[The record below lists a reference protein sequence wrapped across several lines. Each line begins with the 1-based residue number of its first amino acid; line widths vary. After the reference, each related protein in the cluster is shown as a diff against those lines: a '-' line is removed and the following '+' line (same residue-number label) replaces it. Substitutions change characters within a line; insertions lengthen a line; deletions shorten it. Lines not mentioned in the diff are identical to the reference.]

1 MKLVLLLC
9 KSRYRKKNLNNFCK
23 SQFLGKYFILKFS
36 DIFFFI
42 GLFLSKL
49 KIFKTISIDS
59 NPIIDEKNGFN
70 FWLTGTKH
78 KIPNEYKSLKNNF
91 VNMKSVFH
99 NEDNIFQLYP
109 IIKKEIIKKQN
120 IKIVNISSYEIKRS
134 NLSDNIWNKY
144 KNDIQKDLTF
154 IDNKNIWI
162 SKNLEKNHLN
172 NFLIYRDLKINLR
185 LLIVKKIFNEFG
197 ENFFLFGDTWKKYF
211 KKSHGNVEKKSQIEK
226 IYCGNICLDF
236 GSTSGSL
243 TLYPRSIDIIENGG
257 YLMQLKQSDSHKIF
271 GEYEEY
277 FTYTNLNDLSK
288 KVNEIFNNRELF
300 FERLKILNGLFQN
313 SKILM
318 EKQLNNIL

>member
-1 MKLVLLLC
+1 MKFVLLLC

-109 IIKKEIIKKQN
+109 IIKKK
-120 IKIVNISSYEIKRS
+120 
-134 NLSDNIWNKY
+134 
-144 KNDIQKDLTF
+144 
-154 IDNKNIWI
+154 
-162 SKNLEKNHLN
+162 
-172 NFLIYRDLKINLR
+172 
-185 LLIVKKIFNEFG
+185 
-197 ENFFLFGDTWKKYF
+197 
-211 KKSHGNVEKKSQIEK
+211 
-226 IYCGNICLDF
+226 
-236 GSTSGSL
+236 
-243 TLYPRSIDIIENGG
+243 
-257 YLMQLKQSDSHKIF
+257 
-271 GEYEEY
+271 
-277 FTYTNLNDLSK
+277 
-288 KVNEIFNNRELF
+288 
-300 FERLKILNGLFQN
+300 
-313 SKILM
+313 
-318 EKQLNNIL
+318 